1 MFGEI
6 DSTNLES
13 VGKTKP
19 AKRKGAARRMGQS
32 SSDYIKGAISDTA
45 DKLTMGPQRRAIS
58 SWIGQKEDQ
67 VKNAYQRAKTALQ
80 GPTRYDYSKSKFKVS
95 SPQKAR
101 TVAAKTTTA
110 RKRTS
115 GKTTRGY

>member
-1 MFGEI
+1 MPDEI
-6 DSTNLES
+6 NSTNLES
-13 VGKTKP
+13 VGKAP
-19 AKRKGAARRMGQS
+19 AKRKGAAKQMGQTGG
-32 SSDYIKGAISDTA
+32 DVANQMVGGVEDA
-45 DKLTMGPQRRAIS
+45 LTFGKQRRAVS
-58 SWIGQKEDQ
+58 DWVNQKETQ
-67 VKNAYQRAKTALQ
+67 LKNAYQKATTALK